1 MALEINM
8 SSIKYVSQ
16 SDHILCSKRPI
27 TFRVNPRAL
36 WEKLGKKNLVTRRE
50 KENTQQLLHAKDKIQ
65 AYRKI
70 LLRTSLHRVS
80 VVMSSIW
87 SWEKALLQRA
97 GSVLK
102 FTRRSFHELY
112 SSSQGQIQ
120 DEFFPLLRT
129 LPAQHSRRR
138 HHTNIEPVKGL
149 EIKSDGILHNV
160 T

>member
-1 MALEINM
+1 MKTTAEASLRNQNSFKMALEINM

-50 KENTQQLLHAKDKIQ
+50 KENTQQLLHERKFVLLIKQYSKDKIQ

-87 SWEKALLQRA
+87 S
-97 GSVLK
+97 
-102 FTRRSFHELY
+102 
-112 SSSQGQIQ
+112 
-120 DEFFPLLRT
+120 
-129 LPAQHSRRR
+129 
-138 HHTNIEPVKGL
+138 
-149 EIKSDGILHNV
+149 
-160 T
+160 